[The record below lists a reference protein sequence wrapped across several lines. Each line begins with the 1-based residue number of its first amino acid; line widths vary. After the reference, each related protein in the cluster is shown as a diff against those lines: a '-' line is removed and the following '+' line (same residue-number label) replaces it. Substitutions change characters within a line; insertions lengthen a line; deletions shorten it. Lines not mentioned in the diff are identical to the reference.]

1 MVKNMSKI
9 QVMSENLANK
19 IAAGE
24 VVERCSSIVKE
35 LVENSIDAHAD
46 NITINLIKG
55 GLDKVQVIDNGEG
68 MDSKDAKLAFGRHAT
83 SKLIRD
89 DDLFF
94 INTMGFRGEALP
106 SIASVSEVELI
117 TSNGDTSSYIHIK
130 GGEILEENAG
140 DLRIGTSISVQNL
153 FYNTP
158 ARLKYL
164 KAENTE
170 LYNSVNLIE
179 KLALAH
185 PKIKFTL
192 TNNEKVMLKTSGSDN
207 LLKTIHEIY
216 GLNVSNKMLE
226 FKASNNDFDI
236 YGYICKPE
244 ILKSNRNDMNT
255 FVNDRVVR
263 NLEIN
268 RAINDAYYTYKP
280 EGKYPVVVLKINTD
294 PTLVDVNIHP
304 TKQDIKLSKMNDLY
318 DLIYNTL
325 KDTLYQNLLIPNAL
339 KSDSVSIIK
348 DSVIADIVSTMAKT
362 QEKENVQTELDFKI
376 EVNQNES
383 NDKEKSLEL
392 KTNDELIIN
401 KEMKSLVL
409 YPVGIALG
417 TYIIAEN
424 DEGVYLIDQ
433 HAAQERVNY
442 ERYMRALREREI
454 TTTRLLIPITVELS
468 TSDFVILKDNLDV
481 LINMGFII
489 EEFGVNTFKIEG
501 HPTWILENHEEESVR
516 KIIDLVILNKSS
528 FDPVKF
534 NESIAITLACKMSI
548 KANMRISHEAQE
560 ELLNELVLCDN
571 PYNCPHGR
579 PTIIKFSIYDL
590 ERMFKRVM
598 N

>member
-1 MVKNMSKI
+1 MSKI
-9 QVMSENLANK
+9 HVMSENLANK

-55 GLDKVQVIDNGEG
+55 GLEKVQVIDNGEG
-68 MDSKDAKLAFGRHAT
+68 MDSNDAKLAFGRHAT

-130 GGEILEENAG
+130 GGEVLEENAG
-140 DLRIGTSISVQNL
+140 DLRVGTNISVQNL

-185 PKIKFTL
+185 PSIKFTL
-192 TNNEKVMLKTSGSDN
+192 TNNEKVILKTSGSDN

-318 DLIYNTL
+318 DLIYNAI
-325 KDTLYQNLLIPNAL
+325 KNTLYQNLLIPNAL
-339 KSDSVSIIK
+339 KSDSVSVIK
-348 DSVIADIVSTMAKT
+348 DSVIADIVSTMTKSE
-362 QEKENVQTELDFKI
+362 EKENVQTELDFKI
-376 EVNQNES
+376 EVNQNENS
-383 NDKEKSLEL
+383 DKEKSLEI
-392 KTNDELIIN
+392 KTNEELIIN

-409 YPVGIALG
+409 YPVGLALG

-442 ERYMRALREREI
+442 ERYMKALRERTT
-454 TTTRLLIPITVELS
+454 TTTRLLIPITIELS
-468 TSDFVILKDNLDV
+468 TSDFVILKDNIDV
-481 LINMGFII
+481 LLNMGFII

-516 KIIDLVILNKSS
+516 KIIDLVIINKST

>member
-1 MVKNMSKI
+1 MSKI
-9 QVMSENLANK
+9 HVMSENLANK

-55 GLDKVQVIDNGEG
+55 GLEKVQVIDNGEG
-68 MDSKDAKLAFGRHAT
+68 MDSNDAKLAFGRHAT

-130 GGEILEENAG
+130 GGEVLEENAG
-140 DLRIGTSISVQNL
+140 DLRVGTNISVQNL

-192 TNNEKVMLKTSGSDN
+192 TNNEKVILKTSGSNN

-325 KDTLYQNLLIPNAL
+325 KNTLYQNLLIPNAL

-348 DSVIADIVSTMAKT
+348 DSVIADIVSTMTKAEEN
-362 QEKENVQTELDFKI
+362 EKIQTELDFKI
-376 EVNQNES
+376 EVNQNENS
-383 NDKEKSLEL
+383 DKEKSLEI

-409 YPVGIALG
+409 YPVGLALG

-424 DEGVYLIDQ
+424 EEGVYLIDQ

-442 ERYMRALREREI
+442 ERYMRALRERTT
-454 TTTRLLIPITVELS
+454 TTTRLLIPITIELS

-516 KIIDLVILNKSS
+516 KIIDLVIINKSS

>member
-1 MVKNMSKI
+1 MSKI
-9 QVMSENLANK
+9 HVMSENLANK

-55 GLDKVQVIDNGEG
+55 GLEKVQVIDNGEG
-68 MDSKDAKLAFGRHAT
+68 MDSNDAKLAFGRHAT

-130 GGEILEENAG
+130 GGELLEENAG
-140 DLRIGTSISVQNL
+140 DLRVGTNISVQNL

-192 TNNEKVMLKTSGSDN
+192 TNNEKVILKTSGSDN

-325 KDTLYQNLLIPNAL
+325 KNTLYQNLLIPNAL

-348 DSVIADIVSTMAKT
+348 DSVIADIVSTMTKAEEN
-362 QEKENVQTELDFKI
+362 EKIQTELDFKI
-376 EVNQNES
+376 EVNQNENS
-383 NDKEKSLEL
+383 DKEKSLEI

-409 YPVGIALG
+409 YPVGLALG

-442 ERYMRALREREI
+442 ERYMRALRERTT
-454 TTTRLLIPITVELS
+454 TTTRLLIPITIELS
-468 TSDFVILKDNLDV
+468 TSDFVILKDNIDV
-481 LINMGFII
+481 LLNMGFII

>member
-1 MVKNMSKI
+1 MSKI
-9 QVMSENLANK
+9 HVMSENLANK

-55 GLDKVQVIDNGEG
+55 GLEKVQVIDNGEG
-68 MDSKDAKLAFGRHAT
+68 MDSNDAKLAFGRHAT

-130 GGEILEENAG
+130 GGEVLEENAG

-192 TNNEKVMLKTSGSDN
+192 TNNEKVILKTSGSDN

-325 KDTLYQNLLIPNAL
+325 K
-339 KSDSVSIIK
+339 
-348 DSVIADIVSTMAKT
+348 
-362 QEKENVQTELDFKI
+362 
-376 EVNQNES
+376 
-383 NDKEKSLEL
+383 
-392 KTNDELIIN
+392 
-401 KEMKSLVL
+401 
-409 YPVGIALG
+409 
-417 TYIIAEN
+417 
-424 DEGVYLIDQ
+424 
-433 HAAQERVNY
+433 
-442 ERYMRALREREI
+442 
-454 TTTRLLIPITVELS
+454 
-468 TSDFVILKDNLDV
+468 
-481 LINMGFII
+481 
-489 EEFGVNTFKIEG
+489 NTI
-501 HPTWILENHEEESVR
+501 
-516 KIIDLVILNKSS
+516 
-528 FDPVKF
+528 
-534 NESIAITLACKMSI
+534 
-548 KANMRISHEAQE
+548 
-560 ELLNELVLCDN
+560 
-571 PYNCPHGR
+571 
-579 PTIIKFSIYDL
+579 
-590 ERMFKRVM
+590 
-598 N
+598 